1 MTFRTLMS
9 PSVLGRLASSH
20 LVLISAALLFRSV
33 SSLCPLLIWF
43 WALHFTISSSL
54 AYRSHSYSFF
64 LNVSNS
70 SWPSVFFSLSMFHS
84 TVFVFFLFTDVNL
97 STICTILMLSFSLVL
112 CLSCFLFRRYH
123 LGGYD
128 LRWEAIRW
136 DLHQRYSR
144 SAGEGGAPPS
154 AAHLHNR
161 RLHGHGQMY
170 VFLNR
175 HKKGKQK
182 NETDCIL
189 QFVRYSSNFLA
200 SIQRLKWKNVWMCS
214 GCFGWANYF
223 RCKQAKSNFTTSC
236 QKKSVL
242 H

>member
-1 MTFRTLMS
+1 MCLI
-9 PSVLGRLASSH
+9 PLGH
-20 LVLISAALLFRSV
+20 L
-33 SSLCPLLIWF
+33 
-43 WALHFTISSSL
+43 
-54 AYRSHSYSFF
+54 SFF
-64 LNVSNS
+64 LFSCFIQLFL
-70 SWPSVFFSLSMFHS
+70 FFS
-84 TVFVFFLFTDVNL
+84 FTDVNP

-112 CLSCFLFRRYH
+112 CLSCFLFRRYN

-144 SAGEGGAPPS
+144 SAGEGRASPS

-161 RLHGHGQMY
+161 RLHGDGQMY

-214 GCFGWANYF
+214 GCFGRANYF
-223 RCKQAKSNFTTSC
+223 RCKQAKVISL
-236 QKKSVL
+236 QVAKKVFFIKVKGHFSFEVNKDIKIIRRNTFHPFL
-242 H
+242 GAVIERQNNIFSHINRAHVYWKKN

>member
-84 TVFVFFLFTDVNL
+84 TVFVFFFLLMSISPPFAQYWCCL
-97 STICTILMLSFSLVL
+97 SPLSYAFPVSCLGVTIWEVMTFGGKPYDGISTRDIPDLLEKGERLPQPPICTIDVYMVMVKCMYFWIATKKENKKMKQTVFCNLSDIPVTFS
-112 CLSCFLFRRYH
+112 
-123 LGGYD
+123 
-128 LRWEAIRW
+128 
-136 DLHQRYSR
+136 
-144 SAGEGGAPPS
+144 PPS
-154 AAHLHNR
+154 
-161 RLHGHGQMY
+161 
-170 VFLNR
+170 
-175 HKKGKQK
+175 
-182 NETDCIL
+182 
-189 QFVRYSSNFLA
+189 
-200 SIQRLKWKNVWMCS
+200 
-214 GCFGWANYF
+214 
-223 RCKQAKSNFTTSC
+223 
-236 QKKSVL
+236 SV
-242 H
+242 